1 MIRFFTFL
9 VIVFSTSSSFANSL
23 VGAWEGDL
31 IIPGG
36 KLKFIIHIAQENS
49 SWTAKADSPQQGVF
63 NIPGKIS
70 VDADSAIHV
79 EIQGGITYNGKLKDK
94 ATLVGEFQQSGYKTE
109 LVLSKSY
116 KTVLKRTQKVNPP
129 YAYDTANVKFR
140 NEHDALSLS
149 GTLTFPKEK
158 GIYPA
163 VILVSGSGPQ
173 DRNSTIFGHETFKVL
188 ADYLTKNKIVVLRYD
203 DRGIGQSEG
212 NFNKSTIADFSRDA
226 VAALDYLKK
235 QPQVDAKRIGIIGH
249 SEGGLIAELLA
260 GQKYPQ
266 LSFIV
271 SLAGPSV
278 SIDELMV
285 EQLYKVGK
293 VSGLSEE
300 QLAANRVINAKNF
313 SILKSNLSDAEAYEA
328 LKENMKNIPGYTAES
343 SNELNQLLAPS
354 FRYFMKIEPEIF
366 IRKISIPVFAAFG
379 SLDVQVDA
387 NQNIYGLQ
395 TILRKNSKNKIIEYP
410 KLNHLFQT
418 ASTGSVNEY
427 ATIEETFNA
436 QVMKDIANWIQQL
449 KN

>member
-1 MIRFFTFL
+1 ML
-9 VIVFSTSSSFANSL
+9 GASVTSANSL
-23 VGAWEGDL
+23 VGVWEGDL
-31 IIPGG
+31 VIPGG
-36 KLKFIIHIAQENS
+36 KLKFIIHIAQENN

-63 NIPGKIS
+63 NIPAKIS
-70 VDADSAIHV
+70 VKNGHAVHV
-79 EIQGGITYNGKLKDK
+79 EIQGGIIYNGQLKDDT
-94 ATLVGEFQQSGYKTE
+94 TLFGEFQQSGYKTE
-109 LVLSKSY
+109 LILTKSH
-116 KTVLKRTQKVNPP
+116 KIALKRTQHVTPP
-129 YAYDTANVKFR
+129 YSYDTVNVKFR
-140 NEHDALSLS
+140 NEHDAISLS
-149 GTLTFPKEK
+149 GTMTFPKEK

-173 DRNSTIFGHETFKVL
+173 DRNSTIFEHETFKVL
-188 ADYLTKNKIVVLRYD
+188 ADYLTKNKIIVLRYD
-203 DRGIGQSEG
+203 DRGVGQSEG
-212 NFNKSTIADFSRDA
+212 SFNKSTIADFSRDA

-235 QPQVDAKRIGIIGH
+235 QPQVDIKRIGIIGH

-271 SLAGPSV
+271 SLAGPAV

-293 VSGLSEE
+293 VAGLSEE
-300 QLAANRVINAKNF
+300 QLAANRIINAKNF
-313 SILKSNLSDAEAYEA
+313 SILKSDLNDAEAYEA
-328 LKENMKNIPGYTAES
+328 LKENMKNIPAYTAES
-343 SNELNQLLAPS
+343 NNELNQLLAPS
-354 FRYFMKIEPEIF
+354 FRYFMKIEPENF

-395 TILRKNSKNKIIEYP
+395 TNLRKNSKNKIIEYP

-418 ASTGSVNEY
+418 AVTGAVNEY
-427 ATIEETFNA
+427 ATIEETFNT
-436 QVMKDIANWIQQL
+436 QVMKDIANWIDQL